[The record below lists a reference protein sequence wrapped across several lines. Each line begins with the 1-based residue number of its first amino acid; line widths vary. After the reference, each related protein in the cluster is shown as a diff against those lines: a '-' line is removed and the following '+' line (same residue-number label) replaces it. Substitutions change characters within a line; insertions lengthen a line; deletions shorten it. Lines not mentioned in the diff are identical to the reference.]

1 MGNIINKKILI
12 LILILAGILVVFLTL
27 NIFSKQPAPSSQQ
40 PTPFP
45 VIPAP
50 ILPTASPT
58 PADIGKGFES
68 EEYKRAEQKFIDEH
82 PLLQKLPA
90 KSEYFS
96 IEYIDEQHLVVHSK
110 TENKTRDYESV
121 KDWFKVLG
129 VDLNKIAVEY
139 K

>member
-12 LILILAGILVVFLTL
+12 LILILAGILIVLL
-27 NIFSKQPAPSSQQ
+27 ALSISPDQPAPSSQQ
-40 PTPFP
+40 PTPSP
-45 VIPAP
+45 VIPTP
-50 ILPTASPT
+50 TLPTLSPT
-58 PADIGKGFES
+58 PTDTGKGFES

-96 IEYIDEQHLVVHSK
+96 IEYMDEQHLVVHSK
-110 TENKTRDYESV
+110 TENKTRDYESA

-129 VDLNKIAVEY
+129 VDLNKISIEY